1 MLLTRQGVY
10 LRKIK
15 RTTLADCIARFIAEK
30 NTPAVFQLSGGMI
43 AFMIDAIARHGKTPI
58 INTRH
63 EQAAGFAAEGSARV
77 STTPG
82 FAMGTSGP
90 GATNLMT
97 PIASSFFDSIPVV
110 YITGQVNQIELRT
123 NLNQRQNGFQELD
136 ICEMAMSITKKVYKP
151 KTASE
156 ALFALNEGWILCQEG
171 RQGPVLIDIP
181 INLQQDF
188 IEYDLSS
195 VSGRPVKSEISAKD
209 LSEFRDLLSSAKR
222 PLLLIG
228 GGVRLSN
235 ATELLSRFISKTG
248 IPYVSTLLGL
258 DSISHVNE
266 KYLGFIGSYGNRW
279 ANTAVKQSDLL
290 IAIGSRLDVR
300 QTGNNISKFTSG
312 KKIVRIDVDEHELS
326 GRISS
331 DLSIKSDA
339 SVFLQAA
346 MEIDYKIDSSSYISG
361 IQEIREKNP
370 QELEQPS
377 DLILNPSTVMKFLGQ
392 LFHESSGFV
401 IDVGQHQ
408 MWAAQSIRLREG
420 QRFLTSG
427 GLGAMGFAI
436 PASIGAATARN
447 GRWVSITGDGCLQLS
462 SAELQTI
469 VQYKLPIAICV
480 MNNGQHGMVAQFQE
494 ENLDGRLTGTRDGFS
509 NPDFQELAKAYGFS
523 KIARITRVEDL
534 ESLKQLVN
542 EGKDEPIFLEFIV
555 DPQAKAL
562 PKMSVNEE

>member
-1 MLLTRQGVY
+1 MLPTRQGVD
-10 LRKIK
+10 LQNMKG
-15 RTTLADCIARFIAEK
+15 TTLADCIARFIAEK

-43 AFMIDAIARHGKTPI
+43 AFIIDAIGRLGKTPI

-63 EQAAGFAAEGSARV
+63 EQAAGFAAEGSARI
-77 STTPG
+77 SRIPG

-90 GATNLMT
+90 GATNLLT
-97 PIASSFFDSIPVV
+97 PIASSYFDSIPVV
-110 YITGQVNQIELRT
+110 YITGQVNQKELRT

-136 ICEMAMSITKKVYKP
+136 ICEMAKSVTKKVYKP
-151 KTASE
+151 KTAAE
-156 ALFALNEGWILCQEG
+156 ALVALKEGWMLCQEG

-188 IEYDLSS
+188 IEYDLYS
-195 VSGRPVKSEISAKD
+195 VSARPAEAEISANEI
-209 LSEFRDLLSSAKR
+209 SEFRDLLFSAKC

-235 ATELLSRFISKTG
+235 ATELLSRFINKTG

-258 DSISHVNE
+258 DSISHINE
-266 KYLGFIGSYGNRW
+266 NYLGFIGSYGNKW
-279 ANTAVKQSDLL
+279 ANAAVKQSDLL

-339 SVFLQAA
+339 SKFLQEA
-346 MEIDYKIDSSSYISG
+346 MDIDYNIDSSLYISG
-361 IQEIREKNP
+361 IHEIKKKNP

-377 DLILNPSTVMKFLGQ
+377 NLILNPSIVMEYLGE
-392 LFHESSGFV
+392 LFHESLGFV

-408 MWAAQSIRLREG
+408 MWAAQSIQLKGG

-436 PASIGAATARN
+436 PASIGAAVARN
-447 GRWVSITGDGCLQLS
+447 GRWVSISGDGCLQLS

-469 VQYKLPIAICV
+469 IQYKLPIAVCV
-480 MNNGQHGMVAQFQE
+480 INNGQHGMVAQFQE
-494 ENLDGRLTGTRDGFS
+494 ENMDGRLTGTRDGFS

-523 KIARITRVEDL
+523 KIARITRVEEL
-534 ESLKQLVN
+534 VSLKQLAN
-542 EGKDEPIFLEFIV
+542 DGKNEPIFFEFIV

-562 PKMSVNEE
+562 PKKSVKDE